1 MRGSI
6 VFIFLAAVA
15 AQESKKICASEQD
28 LYRIIAT
35 LPELHARA
43 AIDNYRLTSRDF
55 GRSGGGCGAG
65 EAALDVDGRGGLD
78 ALAQRVLLDLAR
90 DRKSTRLNSSHQ

>member
-6 VFIFLAAVA
+6 LFIFLAAVA
-15 AQESKKICASEQD
+15 AQESKKICATELD
-28 LYRIIAT
+28 LFRIIAT

-65 EAALDVDGRGGLD
+65 EAALDGISR
-78 ALAQRVLLDLAR
+78 
-90 DRKSTRLNSSHQ
+90 NSAAVGPGTMR